1 MNTLDTHKPISEE
14 LLNSFIDGQ
23 ITDEER
29 QEILA
34 LLERDKALAT
44 RVCELQRIKQRV
56 KLAFDQIPTS
66 QLPKNVIHQP
76 KHMMQVAAA
85 IAIFCLG
92 IFLGNVGLKGHQGN
106 SQSKMVASTATQA
119 TTKVLVH
126 LTSSDSENA
135 LNTLTNLEQMLIDY
149 RSKGENVK
157 VEVVANGHG
166 IDLLR
171 QGITP
176 FGPLIARLSSEYSNL
191 SFAACKN
198 TIDQMQISGDEEIEL
213 IPQAK
218 LIDSGI
224 VEVIQRQK
232 EGWTYIRG

>member
-1 MNTLDTHKPISEE
+1 MNTPETQKPISEE

-29 QEILA
+29 QEILNM
-34 LLERDKALAT
+34 LEQDKVLAA

-56 KLAFDQIPTS
+56 KLAFDQIPPS
-66 QLPKNVIHQP
+66 NLPKTIIQKPN
-76 KHMMQVAAA
+76 KMFQVAAA

-92 IFLGNVGLKGHQGN
+92 IFLGNVGLKGAHDKASPQTVA
-106 SQSKMVASTATQA
+106 VASNKSI
-119 TTKVLVH
+119 TKVLVH
-126 LTSSDSENA
+126 LTSSDSENG
-135 LNTLTNLEQMLIDY
+135 LNTLTNLEQMLLDY
-149 RSKGENVK
+149 RNSGQDVK

-176 FGPLIARLSSEYSNL
+176 FAALIARLSAEYKNL

-198 TIDQMQISGDEEIEL
+198 TIDQMQITGDEEIDL

-224 VEVIQRQK
+224 VEVIKRQQ

>member
-1 MNTLDTHKPISEE
+1 MKTLDPNKPVSDE

-29 QEILA
+29 TEILE
-34 LLERDKALAT
+34 LLEHDGALASK
-44 RVCELQRIKQRV
+44 VCELQRTKQRV
-56 KLAFDQIPTS
+56 QLAYEQIPQS
-66 QLPKNVIHQP
+66 QLPETVVKKP
-76 KHMMQVAAA
+76 GFAPRLAAA
-85 IAIFCLG
+85 VAIFSLG
-92 IFLGNVGLKGHQGN
+92 ILLGTAGLYQVQQEQKN
-106 SQSKMVASTATQA
+106 ETVATNEA

-126 LTSSDSENA
+126 LTSSDSESGK
-135 LNTLTNLEQMLIDY
+135 NTLINLEKMLQEY
-149 RSKGENVK
+149 RKNGQNVR

-171 QGITP
+171 QGTTP
-176 FGPLIARLSSEYSNL
+176 FAPLIARLVKEYKNL

-198 TIDQMQISGDEEIEL
+198 TIDQIQITTDEEIEL

-224 VEVIQRQK
+224 VEVIERQK
-232 EGWTYIRG
+232 QGWTYIRG

>member
-1 MNTLDTHKPISEE
+1 MKNLDPNKPISDE

-29 QEILA
+29 QEIL
-34 LLERDKALAT
+34 LKLEQDKVLAKK
-44 RVCELQRIKQRV
+44 VCELQRIKQRV
-56 KLAFDQIPTS
+56 KLAYDQIPLS
-66 QLPKNVIHQP
+66 HLPDTVVHKSNFLP
-76 KHMMQVAAA
+76 RLAAA
-85 IAIFCLG
+85 VAIFCLG
-92 IFLGNVGLKGHQGN
+92 ILLGTVGLKQIQLEQQN
-106 SQSKMVASTATQA
+106 ESLAANDT

-126 LTSSDSENA
+126 LTSSDSESG
-135 LNTLTNLEQMLIDY
+135 LNTLTNLEQMLQEY
-149 RSKGENVK
+149 RSNGQNVR

-171 QGITP
+171 QGTTP
-176 FGPLIARLSSEYSNL
+176 FGPLIARLAKEYKNL

-198 TIDQMQISGDEEIEL
+198 TIDQMQITGDEEIDL

-224 VEVIQRQK
+224 VEVIERQK
-232 EGWTYIRG
+232 QGWTYIRG

>member
-1 MNTLDTHKPISEE
+1 MNTLDPNQTISDE

-29 QEILA
+29 HEILE
-34 LLERDKALAT
+34 LLERDKVLAA
-44 RVCELQRIKQRV
+44 RVCEFQRVKQRV
-56 KLAFDQIPTS
+56 KLAYDQIPTS
-66 QLPKNVIHQP
+66 HLSETAVQKSSYFPRI
-76 KHMMQVAAA
+76 AAA
-85 IAIFCLG
+85 VAIFCLG
-92 IFLGNVGLKGHQGN
+92 ILLGTVGLNQIQQVQQ
-106 SQSKMVASTATQA
+106 SQSLAAHDA

-126 LTSSDSENA
+126 LTTSDSESG
-135 LNTLTNLEQMLIDY
+135 LNTLTNLENMLQEY
-149 RSKGENVK
+149 RERGQNIR

-171 QGITP
+171 QGTTP
-176 FGPLIARLSSEYSNL
+176 FAALIARLTEEYKNL

-198 TIDQMQISGDEEIEL
+198 TIDQIQITSDEEIDL

-224 VEVIQRQK
+224 VEVIQRQQQ
-232 EGWTYIRG
+232 GWTYIRG